1 MKIPRTPP
9 ARETLFRSI
18 SRHPERFSALFEHVN
33 DPLVNGE
40 YLHWDKLRHRTPP
53 GDLTIEDWW
62 FGLKLIRGA
71 LAKDLPLLDK
81 SGRKFTFSLIDPLQE
96 GLHEIDSLTHGTVA
110 MPEQVTNQET
120 RSTYMV
126 RSLIEE
132 SITSSQ
138 IEGASTTRAVAKEMI
153 RQGRPPRDRAERMIY
168 NNYMTM
174 QKIVELRDQPLT
186 KELLLEIHRMVTEGT
201 LADPTGAGRFRRPDE
216 DIRIVDD
223 LGNTYHVPPD
233 ASELERRVEAL
244 CAFANGV
251 DARPFIHPALRSMI
265 LHFWIGYDHHFVD
278 GNGRTARAI
287 FYWSMLRNKYWLF
300 EFISIS
306 EMILKSYSQYG
317 HAYLYS
323 ETYERDLTYFL
334 EYHSKIIHKAI
345 KQLYDYT
352 EDKARAFKDIQAE
365 LKGMDELNA
374 RQRALIGH
382 AIHHPGFRYTY
393 KSHAT
398 SHGVVLQTA
407 RTDILGLVKRG
418 LLKTGRK
425 GRKLVFAP
433 APDIERRLKT
443 TR

>member
-1 MKIPRTPP
+1 MKIPKTPP
-9 ARETLFRSI
+9 TREELSKYIARRYREL
-18 SRHPERFSALFEHVN
+18 SAALYRVN

-53 GDLTIEDWW
+53 DDLTIEGWW
-62 FGLKLIRGA
+62 FGLKLKREA

-81 SGRKFTFSLIDPLQE
+81 SGRNFTFALIDPLQE
-96 GLHEIDSLTHGTVA
+96 SLHQIDSLTHGVVA

-120 RSTYMV
+120 RNTYMI

-138 IEGASTTRAVAKEMI
+138 IEGASTTKAVAKEMI
-153 RQGRPPRDRAERMIY
+153 RQGRAPRDRSERMIY

-186 KELLLEIHRMVTEGT
+186 KELLFEIHRMVTEGT
-201 LADPTGAGRFRRPDE
+201 LTDPTGAGRFRRADE
-216 DIRIVDD
+216 DIRVMDD
-223 LGNTYHVPPD
+223 LGDTYHVPPD
-233 ASELERRVEAL
+233 ANELERRVEAM

-251 DARPFIHPALRSMI
+251 DAKPFVHPALRSMI
-265 LHFWIGYDHHFVD
+265 LHFWIGYDHPFID

-317 HAYLYS
+317 LAYLYS
-323 ETYERDLTYFL
+323 ETDESDLTYFL
-334 EYHSKIIHKAI
+334 EYHSKIIHRAI
-345 KQLYDYT
+345 KQLYDYI
-352 EDKARAFKDIQAE
+352 EDKARASKVIQAE

-382 AIHHPGFRYTY
+382 AIHHPNFLYTY
-393 KSHAT
+393 ESHAT
-398 SHGVVLQTA
+398 SHGVVFQTA
-407 RTDILGLVKRG
+407 RTDLLSLVKRG
-418 LLKTGRK
+418 LLKQGRK
-425 GRKLVFAP
+425 GRKFVFTP
-433 APDIERRLKT
+433 AADIERRLKT

>member
-9 ARETLFRSI
+9 TRKELIQTI
-18 SRHPERFSALFEHVN
+18 VRHPERFAAVLEHVN

-53 GDLTIEDWW
+53 GDLTVEDWW
-62 FGLKLIRGA
+62 FGLKLKREA

-81 SGRKFTFSLIDPLQE
+81 SGRNFTFSLIDPLQE
-96 GLHEIDSLTHGTVA
+96 SLHEIDSLTHGTVA
-110 MPEQVTNQET
+110 MPEQITNQET
-120 RSTYMV
+120 KRAYIV

-138 IEGASTTRAVAKEMI
+138 IEGASTTKAVAKEMI
-153 RQGRPPRDRAERMIY
+153 RQGRPPRNRDERMIY

-186 KELLLEIHRMVTEGT
+186 KELLFEIHRMVTEGT

-216 DIRIVDD
+216 DIRIMDD
-223 LGNTYHVPPD
+223 LGDTYHVPPD
-233 ASELERRVEAL
+233 ARELERRVEAL

-251 DARPFIHPALRSMI
+251 DAKPFVHPALRSMI
-265 LHFWIGYDHHFVD
+265 LHFWIGYDHPFID

-287 FYWSMLRNKYWLF
+287 FYWSMLKNKYWLF

-323 ETYERDLTYFL
+323 ETDEGDLTYFL
-334 EYHSKIIHKAI
+334 EYHSKIIHRAV
-345 KQLYDYT
+345 KQLYDYI
-352 EDKARAFKDIQAE
+352 EDKARAAKAIQAQ
-365 LKGMDELNA
+365 LKGMDALNA
-374 RQRALIGH
+374 RQRALISH
-382 AIHHPGFRYTY
+382 ALQHPGFHYTY
-393 KSHAT
+393 ESHAT

-418 LLKTGRK
+418 LLKQGRK
-425 GRKLVFAP
+425 GRKLVFTP
-433 APDIERRLKT
+433 AADIERKLKA